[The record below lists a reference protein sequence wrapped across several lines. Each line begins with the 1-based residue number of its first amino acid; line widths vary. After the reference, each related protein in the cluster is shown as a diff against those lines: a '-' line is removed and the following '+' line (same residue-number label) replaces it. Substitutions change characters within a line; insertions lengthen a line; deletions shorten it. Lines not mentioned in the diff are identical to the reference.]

1 MPNDPVS
8 YSWSRF
14 TFFICRREYARVSE
28 WMDGVWLAS
37 AHAVDFQYGNR
48 WCSVG
53 GGGIRINVG
62 YTYYMGD

>member
-1 MPNDPVS
+1 M
-8 YSWSRF
+8 
-14 TFFICRREYARVSE
+14 SE